1 MRAFMRRTVY
11 PAMCDSKPPH
21 SIRPNRSS
29 PHLNRGSSQTPAIDQ
44 VIGAQCTPWKLV
56 AEIAARVSDAADE
69 RAARHAYRRSF
80 NQLRSQLQLYPAGSR
95 PSEVFEQAAT
105 TVRSLGATCLPL
117 AIAVAMHLYPFCV
130 LQCVPIPL
138 LSVARLKRAMLLRT
152 IRNRS
157 LILANTGS
165 ERSNGTTTPLIA
177 TRAADGVRIN
187 GRCEYLSLS
196 SVADIVLFKAQLADS
211 NHAVLCAADLRASTV
226 RIGQWKFSGAME
238 LSDTSSVTF
247 VDHRVPNGHYL
258 IVPDDAG
265 LGCISDYQRSW
276 FHLFIAE
283 IYLARVEHLRARAA
297 CRGAEHS
304 APQRSGSPAG
314 SSRCSCSMT
323 FAMGADVGPLTRT
336 TAALKLR
343 VSMMSQTTAAALRSR
358 GLAAEAGGLG
368 YIKSQ
373 PTADEKILRDFGV
386 VSLRASYCR
395 PSPAASSLR
404 QRRRP
409 SERPVLASTDA
420 SCA

>member
-1 MRAFMRRTVY
+1 MH
-11 PAMCDSKPPH
+11 AME
-21 SIRPNRSS
+21 
-29 PHLNRGSSQTPAIDQ
+29 LA
-44 VIGAQCTPWKLV
+44 V
-56 AEIAARVSDAADE
+56 EIASRVSDAADE

-80 NQLRSQLQLYPAGSR
+80 SQLRPQLSLYPVGSQ
-95 PSEVFEQAAT
+95 PSEVFEQAAQ

-138 LSVARLKRAMLLRT
+138 LSVASLKRALLLRT
-152 IRNRS
+152 IRNRQ

-177 TRAADGVRIN
+177 TRSADGVRID

-196 SVADIVLFKAQLADS
+196 SVADIVLFKAQLENS

-226 RIGQWKFSGAME
+226 RIGQWKFSGEME
-238 LSDTSSVTF
+238 LSDTSAVTF
-247 VDHRVPNGHYL
+247 VGHRVPNGHYL

-283 IYLARVEHLRARAA
+283 IYLARVGHLRHSYDLPERDAGRREIANLRQQSLQLLDDFRA
-297 CRGAEHS
+297 
-304 APQRSGSPAG
+304 
-314 SSRCSCSMT
+314 
-323 FAMGADVGPLTRT
+323 GADVAPLTRM

-343 VSMMSQTTAAALRSR
+343 ASMLAQATAAALRSR
-358 GLAAEAGGLG
+358 GLAAQAGGLG

-373 PTADEKILRDFGV
+373 PTADHRILR
-386 VSLRASYCR
+386 
-395 PSPAASSLR
+395 
-404 QRRRP
+404 
-409 SERPVLASTDA
+409 LAR
-420 SCA
+420 

>member
-1 MRAFMRRTVY
+1 ME
-11 PAMCDSKPPH
+11 
-21 SIRPNRSS
+21 
-29 PHLNRGSSQTPAIDQ
+29 
-44 VIGAQCTPWKLV
+44 LV

-80 NQLRSQLQLYPAGSR
+80 NRLRSQLQMYPVGSQ

-105 TVRSLGATCLPL
+105 TVRSLGASCLPL

-138 LSVARLKRAMLLRT
+138 LSVARLKRAMLLHT
-152 IRNRS
+152 IRSRS

-165 ERSNGTTTPLIA
+165 ERSNGSTTPPIA
-177 TRAADGVRIN
+177 TRAPDGVRID

-238 LSDTSSVTF
+238 LSDTSPVTF
-247 VDHRVPNGHYL
+247 VNHRVPDGHYL

-265 LGCISDYQRSW
+265 LGCITDYQRSW

-283 IYLARVEHLRARAA
+283 IYLARVEHLGSAGRSEVARL
-297 CRGAEHS
+297 RQQS
-304 APQRSGSPAG
+304 LRLLDD
-314 SSRCSCSMT
+314 
-323 FAMGADVGPLTRT
+323 FVVGADAEPLLRT
-336 TAALKLR
+336 TAALKLH
-343 VSMMSQTTAAALRSR
+343 VSMMAQATAAALRSR

-368 YIKSQ
+368 YIRSQ
-373 PTADEKILRDFGV
+373 PTADDKILKSLSPRRQERQGKTSCEDSDPLGELGV
-386 VSLRASYCR
+386 FARAYPASCC

-404 QRRRP
+404 QRRQA
-409 SERPVLASTDA
+409 SERPVAGPTDA

>member
-1 MRAFMRRTVY
+1 MEL
-11 PAMCDSKPPH
+11 
-21 SIRPNRSS
+21 I
-29 PHLNRGSSQTPAIDQ
+29 
-44 VIGAQCTPWKLV
+44 
-56 AEIAARVSDAADE
+56 AEIAKQVSDALDE

-80 NQLRSQLQLYPAGSR
+80 NRLRSQLQLYPTGER
-95 PSEVFEQAAT
+95 PSEVFENAAAT
-105 TVRSLGATCLPL
+105 VRPLGASCLPL
-117 AIAVAMHLYPFCV
+117 AVAVAMHLYPFCV

-165 ERSNGTTTPLIA
+165 ERSTGTTTPPIA
-177 TRAADGVRIN
+177 TKAADGVRID

-211 NHAVLCAADLRASTV
+211 NHAVLCAADLRASSV
-226 RIGQWKFSGAME
+226 RIGPWKFSGQME

-247 VDHRVPNGHYL
+247 VDHRVPDGHYL

-265 LGCISDYQRSW
+265 LGCITDYQRSW

-283 IYLARVEHLRARAA
+283 IYLARVEHLEGGAKSAEVARL
-297 CRGAEHS
+297 RQQSLNLLDE
-304 APQRSGSPAG
+304 
-314 SSRCSCSMT
+314 
-323 FAMGADVGPLTRT
+323 FAMGADVGPLVRT

-343 VSMMSQTTAAALRSR
+343 VSMLSQATAAALRSR
-358 GLAAEAGGLG
+358 GLAAEAAGLG

-373 PTADEKILRDFGV
+373 PTADAKILKMLSPRREDRQEEFRDFRNQDLA
-386 VSLRASYCR
+386 SLASWREFIR
-395 PSPAASSLR
+395 PSCPQSPAASSLP
-404 QRRRP
+404 QQRRP
-409 SERPVLASTDA
+409 SAPPAAARTDA

>member
-1 MRAFMRRTVY
+1 MELA
-11 PAMCDSKPPH
+11 
-21 SIRPNRSS
+21 
-29 PHLNRGSSQTPAIDQ
+29 
-44 VIGAQCTPWKLV
+44 
-56 AEIAARVSDAADE
+56 AEIASRVSDAADE

-80 NQLRSQLQLYPAGSR
+80 NQLRSQLPMYPSGSR
-95 PSEVFEQAAT
+95 PSEVFEQAAQA
-105 TVRSLGATCLPL
+105 VRSLGTTCLPL

-152 IRNRS
+152 IRNRA

-165 ERSNGTTTPLIA
+165 ERSSGTTTPPLA
-177 TRAADGVRIN
+177 RRTADGVRID

-196 SVADIVLFKAQLADS
+196 SVADIVLFKAQLEDS
-211 NHAVLCAADLRASTV
+211 HDAVLCAADLRASTV
-226 RIGQWKFSGAME
+226 RIGPWKFSGEME

-283 IYLARVEHLRARAA
+283 IYLARVMHLRSAWELPDSGASLSEVARL
-297 CRGAEHS
+297 RQQSLQLLDDFEV
-304 APQRSGSPAG
+304 
-314 SSRCSCSMT
+314 
-323 FAMGADVGPLTRT
+323 GADVAPLTRM

-343 VSMMSQTTAAALRSR
+343 VSMMSQMTAAALRGR
-358 GLAAEAGGLG
+358 GLAGQAGGLG

-373 PTADEKILRDFGV
+373 PTADAKILSGFGV
-386 VSLRASYCR
+386 LSFAG
-395 PSPAASSLR
+395 
-404 QRRRP
+404 
-409 SERPVLASTDA
+409 
-420 SCA
+420 